1 MGGGMGSCMLSES
14 LSLSLLWYGGSE
26 APYWR
31 WCGWC
36 WWWWPS
42 FPAIERATVER
53 SSSEGGVVKWDCPC
67 PCPLALAVEVVRA
80 FLVFAVELGVVELA
94 RLPCGFPPGF
104 RTGFV
109 RSQWTPRLT
118 HLPHL
123 PSASKS
129 SRPGTH
135 SKRGSAPARRASERV
150 DAGGSESVHF
160 FFMPLHE
167 KQPE

>member
-14 LSLSLLWYGGSE
+14 LSLLLLYGGSE

-31 WCGWC
+31 WWWWWC

-67 PCPLALAVEVVRA
+67 PLAVVEVRA
-80 FLVFAVELGVVELA
+80 FLVFAVELAAVELA
-94 RLPCGFPPGF
+94 RLPCGLPPGF

-109 RSQWTPRLT
+109 RSQCTPRLT

-129 SRPGTH
+129 SRPGTRH
-135 SKRGSAPARRASERV
+135 QEGSARGNESTHGW
-150 DAGGSESVHF
+150 GGGGSVHF
-160 FFMPLHE
+160 FFIPLHE